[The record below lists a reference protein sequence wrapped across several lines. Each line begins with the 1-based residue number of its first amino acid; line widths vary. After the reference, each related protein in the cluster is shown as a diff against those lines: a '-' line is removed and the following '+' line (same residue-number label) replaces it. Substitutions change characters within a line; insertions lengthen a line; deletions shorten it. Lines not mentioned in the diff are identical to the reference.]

1 MKQHAPAALRNREPI
16 LGVLREVLPSQ
27 GRVLEIASGTG
38 EHAVY
43 FARALPGIEWQPT
56 DVDPIALASI
66 AAHRDDAAL
75 PNLLPPRV
83 LDASA
88 GDFGELSPI
97 DAIVCINMI
106 HIAPWTACQGLLAG
120 AAGALPPG
128 GPLVFYGPFR
138 FDGVFLAAS
147 NQAFDQALRDRNPS
161 WGVRDL
167 TLVTKSAERVG
178 FEREQLI
185 ALPANNHCVVFRRLE
200 QPTLDHLG

>member
-1 MKQHAPAALRNREPI
+1 EPDRIPGCGAFHPAGDATPPARLDPAGARATMKQHAPAALRNREPI

-27 GRVLEIASGTG
+27 GRVLEIASGKG

-97 DAIVCINMI
+97 DAIV
-106 HIAPWTACQGLLAG
+106 
-120 AAGALPPG
+120 
-128 GPLVFYGPFR
+128 
-138 FDGVFLAAS
+138 
-147 NQAFDQALRDRNPS
+147 
-161 WGVRDL
+161 
-167 TLVTKSAERVG
+167 
-178 FEREQLI
+178 
-185 ALPANNHCVVFRRLE
+185 
-200 QPTLDHLG
+200 